1 MSWKD
6 LVPFK
11 KSRVLVRKNNGHP
24 LDRLRDEMDAL
35 FDDFYR
41 GFPMEPL
48 SAHHTTSFNPSIDI
62 AETDKDIKV
71 IAELPGMDDK
81 DIEVNINSDSITIR
95 GEKKEEKKD
104 KGQDYYHVERSYG
117 SFIRTI
123 PLSVEIE
130 GDKAEA
136 HFKKGVLTVKVP
148 KSAKAIESKKKI
160 PISIE

>member
-41 GFPMEPL
+41 GFTLDPFVPNH
-48 SAHHTTSFNPSIDI
+48 STAFSPSIDL
-62 AETDKDIKV
+62 AESDKEIKV
-71 IAELPGMDDK
+71 IAELPGMDEN
-81 DIEVNINSDSITIR
+81 DIEVNLNKDSLTIR
-95 GEKKEEKKD
+95 GEKKEETED
-104 KGQDYYHVERSYG
+104 KGKDYFHVERSYG
-117 SFIRTI
+117 SFSRTI
-123 PLSVEIE
+123 PLPAEILS
-130 GDKAEA
+130 DKAEA

-148 KSAKAIESKKKI
+148 KSEKSIESRKKI
-160 PISIE
+160 PIHVD